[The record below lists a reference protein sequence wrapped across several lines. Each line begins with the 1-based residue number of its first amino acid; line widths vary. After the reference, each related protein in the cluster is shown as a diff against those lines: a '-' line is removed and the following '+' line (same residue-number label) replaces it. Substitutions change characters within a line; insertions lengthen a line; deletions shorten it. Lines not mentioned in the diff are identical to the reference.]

1 MTDWSVIFLSMAKAA
16 KRPAREALTCPDKIG
31 PGQSS
36 GSAVR
41 TIAATRQDA
50 RSAKA
55 AARRDAILDAALDEF
70 SAKGFA
76 SARLEDVARR
86 AGIAFS
92 FARCQRSRVLPP
104 AANAAPRRKVTAAQG
119 QPATLLTM
127 TDWSVIFQR
136 MAKAAKRPA
145 KAALA
150 RPDKIGPGQTGGSA
164 GRSGAIAATRQDAR
178 AAKTAARR
186 DAILEAA
193 LDEFSAK
200 GFASARLEDVAKRAG
215 IAKGTIY
222 LYFTDKESLFQEL
235 IRAKMVPKGTIYLY
249 FTDKESLFQELI
261 RAKMVPVVGSLELAL
276 ATNLP
281 LRAIVE
287 QAVEIFVREVYG
299 TRRKLVIRLMISEG
313 PRFPALA
320 EFYYREVL
328 SRLLKALRGMLRNA
342 HERGELAGDA
352 LVRFPMLLGAPGIIA
367 IVWSGLFER
376 FEPLDVRAMMRAY
389 FDNLFGAGRAA

>member
-1 MTDWSVIFLSMAKAA
+1 MTDWSVIFLYMAKAA
-16 KRPAREALTCPDKIG
+16 KR
-31 PGQSS
+31 
-36 GSAVR
+36 
-41 TIAATRQDA
+41 
-50 RSAKA
+50 
-55 AARRDAILDAALDEF
+55 
-70 SAKGFA
+70 
-76 SARLEDVARR
+76 
-86 AGIAFS
+86 
-92 FARCQRSRVLPP
+92 
-104 AANAAPRRKVTAAQG
+104 
-119 QPATLLTM
+119 
-127 TDWSVIFQR
+127 SV
-136 MAKAAKRPA
+136 

-150 RPDKIGPGQTGGSA
+150 RPDKIGPGQTGVASA
-164 GRSGAIAATRQDAR
+164 GRSGVIAASRQDAR

-235 IRAKMVPKGTIYLY
+235 IRAKMVP
-249 FTDKESLFQELI
+249 
-261 RAKMVPVVGSLELAL
+261 VVGSLELAL

-287 QAVEIFVREVYG
+287 QAVEIFVREVFG

-328 SRLLKALRGMLRNA
+328 SRLLKALRGMLRSA
-342 HERGELAGDA
+342 HERGELKNDA